1 MSIILAIDR
10 RNEILKKVQTDKSVK
25 VPELSKL
32 YQVTEETIRRDLEKL
47 EADGHIK
54 RTYGG
59 AVLNESTNADLPASI
74 RETTNTDGKN
84 KIGMKASTYINDGAT
99 IIMDSST
106 TSLYVA
112 KYLKEK
118 MDITIITNSLKIPNE
133 LLTSPNSQVIV
144 TGGTLNA
151 KSMSFVGHLAE
162 DAFDKYF
169 VDWAVLSCRGLSET
183 KGATEPND
191 MEAEIKKCMI
201 RSAEKVMLVVDQT
214 KFDHKAFVK
223 SFDLKNVDVVI
234 TDEAL
239 SDKWQEYFKE
249 LGIEVVYA

>member
-10 RNEILKKVQTDKSVK
+10 RNEILKKVQDEKSVK
-25 VPELSKL
+25 VPELSKR

-59 AVLNESTNADLPASI
+59 AVLSESTNADLSASI

-84 KIGMKASTYINDGAT
+84 KIGKKASEYINDGAT

-106 TSLYVA
+106 TSLFVA
-112 KYLKEK
+112 KHLKEK

-133 LLTSPNSQVIV
+133 LLHNQGSKVIL

-151 KSMSFVGHLAE
+151 KAMSFVGHLAE
-162 DAFDKYF
+162 SAFDNYF
-169 VDWAVLSCRGLSET
+169 VDWAVLSCRGLSEA

-191 MEAEIKKCMI
+191 MEAEIKKRMI
-201 RSAEKVMLVVDQT
+201 KSAERVMLVVDQT

-223 SFDLKNVDVVI
+223 SIDLKDVDVII
-234 TDEAL
+234 TDHPL
-239 SDKWQEYFKE
+239 SQQWAEYFKE
-249 LGIEVVYA
+249 LDIQVVYA